1 MSRLKK
7 GFSALSKGI
16 SNNITLLLLL
26 LSLLSGILIGALYVN
41 SLNISDELKSLLDIY
56 ILSHKETSFTEL
68 FLRALCSVLPFY
80 ISAICLSFY
89 SFGTVIQIFIPFIF
103 SLGYGVLFGHILD
116 IYAFNGLLYLLIVL
130 SIPFTLTAI
139 FIIFSVKEASR
150 ISNLQFEFIKSNGA
164 GTFEINM
171 REEMKLNIFR
181 QFFFLIFLTA
191 SALLKSV
198 FLISFRSIIK
208 L

>member
-1 MSRLKK
+1 MSRFKK
-7 GFSALSKGI
+7 GFSALSKSI
-16 SNNITLLLLL
+16 LNNLTLLLLIV
-26 LSLLSGILIGALYVN
+26 SLLSGMLIGALYVN
-41 SLNISDELKSLLDIY
+41 SSLISDELTNLLDIY
-56 ILSHKETSFTEL
+56 FLANQETGFTEL
-68 FLRALCSVLPFY
+68 FLIALCSVLPFY

-89 SFGTVIQIFIPFIF
+89 SFGTVIQMFIPFIF
-103 SLGYGVLFGHILD
+103 SLGYGILFGYILD
-116 IYAFNGLLYLLIVL
+116 IYAFNGFLYVLIVL

-150 ISNLQFEFIKSNGA
+150 ISNLQFEFIKSKGIS
-164 GTFEINM
+164 TFEINM

-181 QFFFLIFLTA
+181 QFFFLIFLTV

-198 FLISFRSIIK
+198 FLISFRGIIK